1 MAKVYKKLCYRE
13 VPNGAD
19 IQPAADGKKYAVWVH
34 KGQRITAEYV
44 ETANGPRVKRESDVF
59 IASYRD
65 ANGQARERSTKC
77 RDRKAAE
84 NKLQQWLNE
93 VEKIKGGILSEEEV
107 EIGNN
112 RNDLIETYI
121 PPFEEFLEPR
131 CKGRGYIKGIV
142 GNIRRI
148 CGDCKFVRMRDLKAE
163 PLIKWLNAQADKNM
177 GARNRNVHRA
187 AMIRFAN
194 WAVDS
199 KRMPFNPFTRVP
211 KAKEKLDKRHARR
224 ALTLE
229 EIGKLLHAAETRPLH
244 EITLIRRGDKKGQN
258 LANIR
263 DKIKDKAIRLG
274 WERKLIYAALIYT
287 GLRKSELKSIAMKQV
302 RLDTRIPHLVLLN
315 ADSKN
320 GDGGLLPIHPDFLPH
335 LRDWMETKKKDG
347 RLDPDEKL
355 FKVCNS
361 LCHVLTRD
369 LKFAGIDKRD
379 CLGQVVD
386 VHALRHTHATVLQEQ
401 GAGLEVAKD
410 SMRHS
415 SIEMTLQYTHKKLES
430 VAGAIARLPNFMDTT
445 EQNNDAKAPV
455 SQS

>member
-1 MAKVYKKLCYRE
+1 MAKVYKKICYRA

-19 IQPAADGKKYAVWVH
+19 IQLASDGQKYAVWVH
-34 KGQRITAEYV
+34 KGQRVTAEYV
-44 ETANGPRVKRESDVF
+44 DTANGPRVKRESDVF
-59 IASYRD
+59 IANYRD
-65 ANGQARERSTKC
+65 ANGKFCERSTRC

-93 VEKIKGGILSEEEV
+93 VEKIKGGILSEEEA
-107 EIGNN
+107 EICNS
-112 RNDLIETYI
+112 RNDLIETHL
-121 PPFEEFLEPR
+121 PPFEEFLKPR
-131 CKGRGYIKGIV
+131 CKGRGYISGIV

-148 CGDCKFVRMRDLKAE
+148 CEGCRFTRMRDLKAE
-163 PLIKWLNAQADKNM
+163 PLIKWLNTQAEKKM

-199 KRMPFNPFTRVP
+199 KRLAFNPFSRVP
-211 KAKEKLDKRHARR
+211 KAREKLDRRHTRR
-224 ALTLE
+224 ALTLD
-229 EIGKLLHAAETRPLH
+229 EIAKLLHAAETRPLH
-244 EITLIRRGDKKGQN
+244 ELTLIRRGGNKGKN

-263 DKIKDKAIRLG
+263 DTIKDRAIRLG

-287 GLRKSELKSIAMKQV
+287 GLRKSELKSISMKQV
-302 RLDTRIPHLVLLN
+302 RLDERIPHLVLLN

-320 GDGGLLPIHPDFLPH
+320 GDGGLLPLHPDFLPH

-379 CLGQVVD
+379 RLGQVVD

-415 SIEMTLQYTHKKLES
+415 SIEMTLQYTHQKLES
-430 VAGAIARLPNFMDTT
+430 VAGAIARLPNFMADT
-445 EQNNDAKAPV
+445 EQNNDTKTPV
-455 SQS
+455 